1 MKKNLLLIIALT
13 SISLVMPGLSAT
25 VAQAKN
31 CTTISCYLELL
42 KKEKNIDKQITK
54 FDSLVATSNG
64 LNGLCNNVGRK
75 FGYDL
80 YKSIKL
86 KALKYYSQSCGHAI
100 SYGMLQALGEDKNPP
115 IKEAVKYCLKDE
127 NIPSCAYGV
136 GLSLSQKDNLQAT
149 KECELG
155 FANFDKGKPPTKS
168 FQMSAR
174 GDCYYGFISDKMS
187 KEGINSIKEINS
199 ICNGVKS
206 EYYPICTGVVSYS
219 YVSQPPINSKI
230 TGGKLIEL
238 KKLCLGVKNFECMQF
253 VGKNMDAAYTYLLKL
268 NFTSGLKEYQ
278 KNVNLI
284 CGNSKPCV
292 EGMIQ
297 SHIVHTSHAEVY
309 SICNGLLLKS
319 FCLTTA
325 KEHV

>member
-1 MKKNLLLIIALT
+1 MRKSAAIIVA
-13 SISLVMPGLSAT
+13 IGLMLSWLS
-25 VAQAKN
+25 VPIAQAKE
-31 CTTISCYLELL
+31 CTTLNCYLELL
-42 KKEKNIDKQITK
+42 KKEKSIASQITK
-54 FDSLVATSNG
+54 FDTLVKTSNG
-64 LNGLCNNVGRK
+64 LKGLCNNVGRK

-80 YKSIKL
+80 YKSTGVN
-86 KALKYYSQSCGHAI
+86 ALKYYSQSCGHAI
-100 SYGMLQALGEDKNPP
+100 SYGMLQALGEEKNPP
-115 IKEAVKYCLKDE
+115 ISEAIKYCLKDE
-127 NIPSCAYGV
+127 NVPSCAYGV

-149 KECELG
+149 KICESG
-155 FANFDKGKPPTKS
+155 FINFDKVRAPTKS

-174 GDCYYGFISDKMS
+174 GDCYYGFISDKIS
-187 KEGINSIKEINS
+187 KEGINSIKEVNTL
-199 ICNGVKS
+199 CKGVKS

-219 YVSQPPINSKI
+219 YVSQAPIDSKI
-230 TGGKLIEL
+230 ISSKLIEL

-253 VGKNMDAAYTYLLKL
+253 VGKNMDAAYTYLLKI
-268 NFTSGLKEYQ
+268 NFTSGVKEYQ

-309 SICNGLLLKS
+309 SICNGLILKS

>member
-1 MKKNLLLIIALT
+1 MRKKLLFLASLI
-13 SISLVMPGLSAT
+13 LVLPLLNTPM
-25 VAQAKN
+25 AQAKD
-31 CTTISCYLELL
+31 CTTISCYLNLL
-42 KKEKNIDKQITK
+42 KKEKSVSNQIAK
-54 FDSLVATSNG
+54 FDSLVKTSNG
-64 LNGLCNNVGRK
+64 LQGLCNNVGRK

-80 YKSIKL
+80 YKSIGVT
-86 KALKYYSQSCGHAI
+86 ALKYYSQSCGHAI
-100 SYGMLQALGEDKNPP
+100 SYGILQSLGEEKNPP
-115 IKEAVKYCLKDE
+115 IDKAVAYCLLDE

-136 GLSLSQKDNLQAT
+136 GLSLSQKDNVQAM

-155 FANFDKGKPPTKS
+155 FAKYDKGKPPTKS

-174 GDCYYGFISDKMS
+174 GDCYYGYISDKMS
-187 KEGINSIKEINS
+187 KEAINSVLKINNF
-199 ICNGVKS
+199 CKGLKS

-219 YVSQPPINSKI
+219 YVSQNPINSKTI
-230 TGGKLIEL
+230 GSKMLEL
-238 KKLCLGVKNFECMQF
+238 KKLCLDIKNFECMQF
-253 VGKNMDAAYTYLLKL
+253 VGKNMDAAYTYLLKV
-268 NFTSGLKEYQ
+268 NFTTGLKEYQ

-284 CGNSKPCV
+284 CGKSKPCV

-297 SHIVHTSHAEVY
+297 SHIVHTSHEEVY

>member
-1 MKKNLLLIIALT
+1 MSKKIVIMVALALILPC
-13 SISLVMPGLSAT
+13 SSAP
-25 VAQAKN
+25 VAQAKE
-31 CTTISCYLELL
+31 CTTISCYL
-42 KKEKNIDKQITK
+42 
-54 FDSLVATSNG
+54 DSLKNEKSIGNQIAKFESLVISNNG
-64 LNGLCNNVGRK
+64 LKGLCNNVGRK
-75 FGYDL
+75 YGYDL
-80 YKSIKL
+80 YRSIGV

-100 SYGMLQALGEDKNPP
+100 SYGMLQALGEMKNPP
-115 IKEAVKYCLKDE
+115 ISDAVKYCLKDE
-127 NIPSCAYGV
+127 NVPSCAYGV
-136 GLSLSQKDNLQAT
+136 GLSLSQKNNLEAT
-149 KECELG
+149 RECERG
-155 FANFDKGKPPTKS
+155 FVNFDKSRPPTKS

-187 KEGINSIKEINS
+187 KESINSVQEIET
-199 ICNGVKS
+199 ICRGVKS

-219 YVSQPPINSKI
+219 YVSQAPIDSKNI
-230 TGGKLIEL
+230 GRKLIEL

-253 VGKNMDAAYTYLLKL
+253 VGKNMDAAYTYLVKV
-268 NFTSGLKEYQ
+268 NFTTGVKEYQ

-284 CGNSKPCV
+284 CGYSKPCV

-309 SICNGLLLKS
+309 SICNGLLLKT